1 MKKWFKVFNVILI
14 ILSMIMFFAIGVQ
27 VGKKYDIAI
36 DENDDYVTISYDLNE
51 QKVRRLMSLI
61 DNYYI
66 DSLNTDDLV
75 DKTIDFVTQN
85 LDPHSMYIP
94 KERGE
99 STTLAMDGI
108 YEGIGVSYVNYN
120 DSVVVTHSA
129 PNSVNAKLF
138 ELSDRILAIGKHSIT
153 KENRDSV
160 KNYLEGKL
168 NTQIPIKLLRNG
180 NEIEVTAKRTKI
192 SQSSVPLFYMINDR
206 LGYIKLDKFIHN
218 SAEDFR
224 NALSFLKKKGM
235 KSLVL
240 DLRDNPGGLVD
251 AAQKIADEFLKE
263 DQLIVYTQ
271 DKEGKKKFRY
281 ATGEGTF
288 QKRPIYILIN
298 EGSASA
304 SEILAG
310 AIQDQDAGVI
320 IGRRSYGKGLVQKEI
335 SLGDGSKIRLTTA
348 KYYTPTG
355 RCIQKPY
362 TQNDKN
368 YVYDIRNRL
377 ASGELYNID
386 SIKKIESLRFKT
398 PKGKIVYGGGGIIPD
413 VFIPIDT
420 VNIGKWF
427 YEHGLNNHLERPIF
441 SFIDKNHLT
450 LEKIKEPHFVKYYSV
465 DSLANALRKDINPIQ
480 NSPEEL
486 ANFNTFVKA
495 SMANFI
501 YGSNA
506 YNQVWN
512 SVDPMILEAIKLDNE
527 QR

>member
-1 MKKWFKVFNVILI
+1 MKKWLKIFNTILI
-14 ILSMIMFFAIGVQ
+14 ILSMIMFFAIGIQ
-27 VGKKYDIAI
+27 VGKKYDIAV
-36 DENDDYVTISYDLNE
+36 DENDDYVAISYNLNE

-85 LDPHSMYIP
+85 LDPHSIYIP
-94 KERGE
+94 KQQGE
-99 STTLAMDGI
+99 SSTLAMEGF
-108 YEGIGVSYVNYN
+108 YEDVGLNFIKFN
-120 DSVVVTHSA
+120 DSVVITHSA
-129 PNSVNAKLF
+129 PNSPNAKLF
-138 ELSDRILAIGKHSIT
+138 KLSDRILEINQHIISTENQDSIKSYLAGKP
-153 KENRDSV
+153 
-160 KNYLEGKL
+160 

-180 NEIEVTAKRTKI
+180 NEIEVLAKRTKI
-192 SQSSVPLFYMINDR
+192 AQSSVPLSYMINER
-206 LGYIKLDKFIHN
+206 LGYIKLEKFIAN
-218 SAEDFR
+218 SAEDFKK
-224 NALSFLKKKGM
+224 ALHDLKQKGM
-235 KSLVL
+235 KSLII

-251 AAQKIADEFLKE
+251 AAQKIADEFLRE
-263 DQLIVYTQ
+263 NQLIVYTQ

-281 ATGEGTF
+281 ASGNGSF
-288 QKRPIYILIN
+288 QNRPLYILIN
-298 EGSASA
+298 ENSASA

-310 AIQDQDAGVI
+310 AIQDQDAGTI

-377 ASGELYNID
+377 VSGELYNID
-386 SIKKIESLRFKT
+386 SIKKSKLQQFKT

-413 VFIPIDT
+413 IFIPIDT
-420 VNIGKWF
+420 IRIGKWF
-427 YEHGLNNHLERPIF
+427 YEHGLNQHLEQPIF

-450 LEKIKEPHFVKYYSV
+450 FSQIKEPHFVKYYNV
-465 DSLANALRKDINPIQ
+465 DSLANALRK
-480 NSPEEL
+480 SL
-486 ANFNTFVKA
+486 APSQYNAEDNENFNTFVKA

-501 YGSNA
+501 YGKKA
-506 YNQVWN
+506 YHQIWN
-512 SVDPMILEAIKLDNE
+512 LADPMILEAIKLDNALL
-527 QR
+527 